1 MNKMT
6 LIRIVLQ
13 LLAAF
18 WVVTGSARAAPVQQL
33 DIAGIRAFVWLPPEA
48 KAGGAPVILFSHGFH
63 GCAVQASFLMET
75 LSDAGYAVFAVDHA
89 DASCGN
95 PLKWLGS
102 AEVPLRFPERWD
114 ASTYADRAKDLEHL
128 LDAASK
134 DSRFSSLD
142 WQRIGL
148 AGHSLGGYTV
158 LGLAG
163 GWPAW
168 LDHRVKA
175 VLALS
180 PYSAPFM
187 EAHTLGRVSVPV
199 MYQGG
204 TRDFGI
210 TPFVR
215 RNGGSFDQSARPK
228 FYVELDGARHLA
240 WTNATARYHDVVDA
254 YSVAFFDTYLKGK
267 PFPPSLLEK
276 SKSVSDLRA
285 EIE

>member
-1 MNKMT
+1 MPM
-6 LIRIVLQ
+6 RIAIP
-13 LLAAF
+13 LLVALHFLVTPAQAF
-18 WVVTGSARAAPVQQL
+18 PAQQL
-33 DIAGIRAFVWLPPEA
+33 DIAGIHATAWLPAESNVP
-48 KAGGAPVILFSHGFH
+48 APVILFSHGFH
-63 GCAVQASFLMET
+63 GCAMQASFLMEA
-75 LSDAGYAVFAVDHA
+75 LSDAGYAVFAIDHA
-89 DASCGN
+89 DAACRN
-95 PLKWLGS
+95 PLKWLGAAAMPFRS
-102 AEVPLRFPERWD
+102 PERWD
-114 ASTYADRAKDLEHL
+114 DSTYADRAKDLEHL
-128 LDAASK
+128 LDQASK
-134 DSRFSSLD
+134 DRRFANLD

-163 GWPAW
+163 GWPSW
-168 LDHRVKA
+168 FDHRVKA

-187 EAHTLGRVSVPV
+187 EAHTLGGVSVPV

-215 RNGGSFDQSARPK
+215 RSGGSFDQSARPK

-240 WTNATARYHDVVDA
+240 WTDANVRFHDIVDA

-267 PFPPSLLEK
+267 PFPRSLLEK
-276 SKSVSDLRA
+276 GKSVSDIRA